1 MDTVEV
7 TFKETDLSASPEEQ
21 HKDHVTVFRGTVNLV
36 HLHPRGDLS
45 GQTGY
50 TIQELKIQYNMN
62 EKTTSLQRRRAHH
75 SGVS

>member
-50 TIQELKIQYNMN
+50 KNGIHDTRTENTVQHE
-62 EKTTSLQRRRAHH
+62 
-75 SGVS
+75 